1 MAEKKVQ
8 KPVRIGTSGY
18 ASYLT
23 QQANQPRLTGE
34 DLFGGAID
42 YLQARMVLAE
52 TTTAE
57 FLKNIPEDF
66 STEIVPV
73 ETRGQLTTWMQG
85 QKDQLTDIS
94 RQLGKMSHKRNS
106 EEYIALEK
114 EYNAI
119 KSSFEIVQSD
129 LKSLQAFNDL
139 NVDAIKKMASGQKL
153 DDILA
158 AKDFIGKEG
167 YKHLI
172 FENSGVY
179 YNHPTLG
186 KTKVTDLASLPTR
199 DKNLHLDF
207 YKLGDFAQAAA
218 NEGINLGYDENGA
231 PLNSQTAQLQ
241 ATLNIFFENE
251 TFARDLIFGGLEGY
265 DNTKYIDVHMAEK
278 HPDLVRGTV
287 DYQAKLEEY
296 REEPPIKDAQ
306 KFYFKVLGDD
316 VNQQELDRLKN
327 KKTTSP
333 SSPNR
338 RTTEDYRKASVVA
351 ESLSQMFDG
360 SSVKLNNRFYK
371 LNPNNPKEVIVQ
383 NLDREEIGSVS
394 VTDVITENLLGF
406 DDLQNQVLDQY
417 EEKYE
422 PKESDGGGSGDDKKS
437 KIPNKYTGSRGFASL
452 GDSDTFGSAGRFFS
466 GLFGEK
472 TEMKGYK
479 LRPSGFD
486 FGDGQGKV
494 PSYDVTM
501 EDGVYTVPIELLK
514 WLSRSSSGEGASDV
528 ELLEQAARLIRQDGA
543 EFWLEEIKNNP
554 IESL

>member
-1 MAEKKVQ
+1 MAEKKAQ
-8 KPVRIGTSGY
+8 KPVTIGTSGY

-23 QQANQPRLTGE
+23 QRANQPRLTGE

-42 YLQARMVLAE
+42 YLNARMILAE
-52 TTTAE
+52 TTTAD

-153 DDILA
+153 NDILA

-167 YKHLI
+167 YKHLL

-278 HPDLVRGTV
+278 HSDLAPGTPE
-287 DYQAKLEEY
+287 YIAKLEEY

-306 KFYFKVLGDD
+306 RFYFNVLGDD
-316 VNQQELDRLKN
+316 INQQELDRLKN

>member
-1 MAEKKVQ
+1 MAKKAQ
-8 KPVRIGTSGY
+8 KPVRIGSQGY
-18 ASYLT
+18 SSYLT
-23 QQANQPRLTGE
+23 QKVNQPRLTGE

-42 YLQARMVLAE
+42 YLNARMLLAE

-57 FLKNIPEDF
+57 FLKNMPEDF

-119 KSSFEIVQSD
+119 KSSFEIVQND

-139 NVDAIKKMASGQKL
+139 NIDAIKKMASGQKL

-167 YKHLI
+167 YKHLL

-199 DKNLHLDF
+199 DKNVHLDF
-207 YKLGDFAQAAA
+207 YKLGDVALAAA
-218 NEGINLGYDENGA
+218 TEGIDLGYDENGA

-265 DNTKYIDVHMAEK
+265 DNTKYIDIHMAEK
-278 HPDLVRGTV
+278 HPDLVPGTV
-287 DYQAKLEEY
+287 EYQAKLEEY

-306 KFYFKVLGDD
+306 RFYFNVLGDD

-327 KKTTSP
+327 EKGPGGCGELKITQ
-333 SSPNR
+333 
-338 RTTEDYRKASVVA
+338 DYRKAFKTKNDLITLIGGEA
-351 ESLSQMFDG
+351 
-360 SSVKLNNRFYK
+360 SVKLNNRFHV
-371 LNPNNPKEVIVQ
+371 LNPETGKVAI
-383 NLDREEIGSVS
+383 
-394 VTDVITENLLGF
+394 TDVDGGNYHEKELRDIITENSLAYGELQNEVNNAFNSYVDSASKPKEPGKGGDLQPPKYFGTLGF
-406 DDLQNQVLDQY
+406 
-417 EEKYE
+417 
-422 PKESDGGGSGDDKKS
+422 SDSS
-437 KIPNKYTGSRGFASL
+437 
-452 GDSDTFGSAGRFFS
+452 SAFGRFFTGS
-466 GLFGEK
+466 ELEAYEYLEDTDEK
-472 TEMKGYK
+472 LG
-479 LRPSGFD
+479 
-486 FGDGQGKV
+486 
-494 PSYDVTM
+494 PSYSVQID
-501 EDGVYTVPIELLK
+501 DPAYGSNITVPIPVLEYFK
-514 WLSRSSSGEGASDV
+514 EQNKDLSDEEVLISAAKVVSRVDGYIEDITV
-528 ELLEQAARLIRQDGA
+528 EKLLEAVK
-543 EFWLEEIKNNP
+543 EEIKRARA
-554 IESL
+554 